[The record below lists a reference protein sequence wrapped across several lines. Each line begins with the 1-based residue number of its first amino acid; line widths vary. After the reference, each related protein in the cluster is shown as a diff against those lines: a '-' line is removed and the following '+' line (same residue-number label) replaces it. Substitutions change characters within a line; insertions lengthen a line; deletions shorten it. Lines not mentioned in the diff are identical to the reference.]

1 MSDISRNPE
10 QYELSV
16 HALNKAKQRDI
27 PFETVSEAIRS
38 GEIEPSPRDNCKVF
52 VHNVHTD
59 VLPIGV
65 VVNVVDKDIITIEWE
80 GRFVD

>member
-1 MSDISRNPE
+1 MDISRNPK
-10 QYELSV
+10 QYDLSV

-38 GEIEPSPRDNCKVF
+38 GDIEPSPRDNCKVF
-52 VHNVHTD
+52 VHDSHITN
-59 VLPIGV
+59 LPIGV

-80 GRFVD
+80 GRSVD